1 MQSLN
6 RKRQNAFMWGIGIF
20 SILLCIFF
28 ISRNYNNTKSLE
40 DTYKNIITK
49 KEILSQIRINLLKSV
64 EMEKDAVMALTD
76 EESQGFADQSSVASS
91 AVEQNLR
98 LLHSLT
104 DASNLQDEKNLIVE
118 FDRCWMELRKL
129 DQIILELAVQNS
141 NLKAASLSRE
151 KGAEAMGRFEHALK
165 EIGQSYTA
173 TPNEGRVEK
182 SIYHAVTNGLKIYN
196 LHSPHIAEAS
206 DEKMDQIEAEMKTE
220 ENEVSKSLDDLA
232 GLTGEESQE
241 SLSQAKT
248 AFSDFMDVTAMVI
261 KLSRQNSNIKSL
273 ELSLGKKRKVTAQ
286 CDEVLAAFQETV
298 QSRNFR
304 ATR

>member
-6 RKRQNAFMWGIGIF
+6 GKIMKPFMWGIGIY
-20 SILLCIFF
+20 SILLTIFS
-28 ISRNYNNTKSLE
+28 ISSHFSNTKSLG
-40 DTYKNIITK
+40 DTYKDIIEK

-91 AVEQNLR
+91 AVENNLR
-98 LLHSLT
+98 RLHSLI
-104 DASNLQDEKNLIVE
+104 DASPLEDEKKLIVE
-118 FDRCWMELRKL
+118 FDGCWMELRKL
-129 DQIILELAVQNS
+129 DQTILELAVQNT

-165 EIGQSYTA
+165 EIGQSTTR

-182 SIYHAVTNGLKIYN
+182 SIYHAITNGLKIYN

-206 DEKMDQIEAEMKTE
+206 DEKMDQIEAEMKTK
-220 ENEVSKSLDDLA
+220 ENEVSKSLDELA
-232 GLTGEESQE
+232 GFTGEECRE

-248 AFSDFMDVTAMVI
+248 AFFDFMDVTAMVI

-273 ELSLGKKRKVTAQ
+273 ELSLGRKRKVTAQ

-298 QSRNFR
+298 QGRNLNIIK
-304 ATR
+304 